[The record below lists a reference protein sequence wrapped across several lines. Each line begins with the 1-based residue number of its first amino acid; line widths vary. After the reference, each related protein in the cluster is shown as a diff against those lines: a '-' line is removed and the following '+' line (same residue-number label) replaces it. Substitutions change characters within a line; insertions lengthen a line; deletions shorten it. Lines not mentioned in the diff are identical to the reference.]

1 MVEAIA
7 RQYSSRVGGNQMK
20 NFKERNLKQDLKQQV
35 EKRMLMSEKL
45 TPRNPF
51 KKSSRYDNKK
61 IQEVYTRM
69 YPNSADMILNQDQ
82 LKAYLGD
89 HNRQKIISNIKNIYQ
104 QLQKP
109 PSTRSVPI
117 SSVLLPVFP

>member
-1 MVEAIA
+1 
-7 RQYSSRVGGNQMK
+7 
-20 NFKERNLKQDLKQQV
+20 
-35 EKRMLMSEKL
+35 
-45 TPRNPF
+45 
-51 KKSSRYDNKK
+51 
-61 IQEVYTRM
+61 M